1 MITVVGSSNTDF
13 CVVVD
18 YLPKEGQTVL
28 GSDFFIAAGGKGAN
42 QAVQIVK
49 LAVEAV
55 FVARIGC
62 DYFGDKSVQDFKEL
76 GINTRYIVRDRNR
89 PSGAAVIF
97 VDKKGRNQIAVAPS
111 SNRFLSISDIKRAG
125 DAIRRS
131 KALLL
136 QLEVPLDA
144 VKKAIEITRGSDVK
158 VILNP
163 APFKKLDNALLKKV
177 DILVPNETE
186 ARQLT
191 GIKVKDINSAIRAGR
206 ILLKRGIK
214 FVIITLGSLGCVLID
229 ESGAEHL
236 PAPKV
241 KAVDT
246 TAAGDSFCGALAVA
260 ISEGKDLIEA
270 ARFANHCAAISVTC
284 LGAQPSLPTRKEVES
299 SLKNF
304 L

>member
-13 CVVVD
+13 SVKVD
-18 YLPKEGQTVL
+18 CLPKRGQTVL
-28 GSDFFIAAGGKGAN
+28 GSKFIIAAGGKGAN
-42 QAVQIVK
+42 QAVQIARLGADV
-49 LAVEAV
+49 A

-62 DYFGDKSVQDFKEL
+62 DYFGDKSVENFKRS
-76 GINTRYIVRDRNR
+76 GIDIRYIIRDRKH

-97 VDKKGRNQIAVAPS
+97 IDKSGANQIAVAPS
-111 SNRFLSISDIKRAG
+111 SNRFLSINDIKRASG
-125 DAIRRS
+125 VIERS
-131 KALLL
+131 KVLLL

-144 VKKAIEITRGSDVK
+144 VREAIGIAKRAGIK

-186 ARQLT
+186 AEGLT
-191 GIKVKDINSAIRAGR
+191 GIKVKDINSAIKAGR
-206 ILLKRGIK
+206 ILLKRQVN
-214 FVIITLGSLGCVLID
+214 FVIITLGSLGSVLID
-229 ESGAEHL
+229 RYGAEHL

-241 KAVDT
+241 KAIDT

-260 ISEGKDLIEA
+260 VSEGRDLIEA
-270 ARFANHCAAISVTC
+270 AKFANCCAAISVTR

-299 SLKNF
+299 SLKKF

>member
-13 CVVVD
+13 CVKVER
-18 YLPKEGQTVL
+18 LPKEGQTVL
-28 GSDFFIAAGGKGAN
+28 GESFFIAAGGKGAN
-42 QAVQIVK
+42 QAVQIAK
-49 LAVEAV
+49 LGSEVV

-62 DYFGDKSVQDFKEL
+62 DYFGDKSIENFKNL
-76 GINTRYIVRDRNR
+76 RINTRYIVRDREH

-97 VDKKGRNQIAVAPS
+97 VDKNGRNQIAVAPS
-111 SNRFLSISDIKRAG
+111 SNRFLNIGDIKKASE
-125 DAIRRS
+125 AIKRS
-131 KALLL
+131 KVLLL

-144 VKKAIEITRGSDVK
+144 VKKAIEIAKKAGVT

-186 ARQLT
+186 AEGLT
-191 GIKVKDINSAIRAGR
+191 GVKVKDVISAIKAGR
-206 ILLKRGIK
+206 ILLKRGVN
-214 FVIITLGSLGCVLID
+214 FVIITLGSLGCVLVD
-229 ESGAEHL
+229 RSGAEHL

-241 KAVDT
+241 KAIDT

-260 ISEGKDLIEA
+260 IAEGGDLIDA
-270 ARFANHCAAISVTC
+270 MWFANHCAAISVTR

-299 SLKNF
+299 SLRRF

>member
-13 CVVVD
+13 CVKVD
-18 YLPKEGQTVL
+18 RLPKRGQTVL
-28 GSDFFIAAGGKGAN
+28 GSDFIIAAGGKGAN
-42 QAVQIVK
+42 QTVQIAK
-49 LAVEAV
+49 LGSEVA

-62 DYFGDKSVQDFKEL
+62 DYFGDKSVEHFKKL
-76 GINTRYIVRDRNR
+76 RINARYIIRDRKH

-97 VDKKGRNQIAVAPS
+97 VDKSGGNQIAVAPS
-111 SNRFLSISDIKRAG
+111 SNRFLNVSDIKRASV
-125 DAIRRS
+125 AIRRS
-131 KALLL
+131 KVLLL

-144 VKKAIEITRGSDVK
+144 VKKAIEIAKKMDVK

-186 ARQLT
+186 AEELT
-191 GIKVKDINSAIRAGR
+191 SVEVKDINCAVKGGR
-206 ILLKRGIK
+206 ILLKRGVK

-229 ESGAEHL
+229 KSGVEHL

-241 KAVDT
+241 NVIDT

-260 ISEGKDLIEA
+260 VSEGKNLIEA
-270 ARFANHCAAISVTC
+270 ARFANCCAAMSVTR
-284 LGAQPSLPTRKEVES
+284 LGAQPSLPNRREVIS
-299 SLKNF
+299 FFKR
-304 L
+304 